1 MSEGDDR
8 VAIADV
14 IVRYATAIDRRDW
27 ALLRTCFTED
37 CASDYG
43 SIGGWSN
50 VDDLTAFMT
59 NAHAGMGNTLHRMTN
74 IVASVDGD
82 TATGRAYVHVVLQL
96 DRQNPSTVYE
106 AFGFYDDT
114 FVRAPDGWRIAQ
126 RNFTTVAE
134 RNF

>member
-8 VAIADV
+8 GAIADV

-27 ALLRTCFTED
+27 ALFRTCFTED
-37 CASDYG
+37 CGSDYG

-59 NAHAGMGNTLHRMTN
+59 KAHAGMGHTLHRMTN

-106 AFGFYDDT
+106 TFGFYDDT